1 LSEPRL
7 PTSPVRHPAFP
18 TQLKASD
25 KTSASLSL
33 LVLLCALPSIFSVS
47 ATSRSTVPVSG
58 SFPLSNTTSNVNSA
72 VASKMDF
79 SSFMP
84 RDCDWRA
91 PSTMD
96 LDMEHRAP
104 RFSPLKL
111 EFVDADALGLG
122 GLDIS
127 FDAEPS
133 ANGKIRVRIHN
144 PTSVS
149 PSPTS
154 SSSSSTSF
162 SPSPPALTFDDIPS
176 WSVAPSPVS
185 SASPPVPLLPA
196 PQLDADPFIGIGLS
210 NQELGFNFDP
220 ALLFNGSPLQSEVD
234 TSRGRRRV
242 RIALK
247 SPPSIDGTAGEW
259 EVELC

>member
-1 LSEPRL
+1 
-7 PTSPVRHPAFP
+7 
-18 TQLKASD
+18 
-25 KTSASLSL
+25 
-33 LVLLCALPSIFSVS
+33 
-47 ATSRSTVPVSG
+47 
-58 SFPLSNTTSNVNSA
+58 
-72 VASKMDF
+72 
-79 SSFMP
+79 
-84 RDCDWRA
+84 
-91 PSTMD
+91 MD
-96 LDMEHRAP
+96 LDMDHRMP
-104 RFSPLKL
+104 RFPPRKL

-122 GLDIS
+122 SLDIT

-154 SSSSSTSF
+154 SSPSSF
-162 SPSPPALTFDDIPS
+162 SPSPPALSFDDMPS
-176 WSVAPSPVS
+176 WSVAPSPAS
-185 SASPPVPLLPA
+185 SASPPVSLLPA

-220 ALLFNGSPLQSEVD
+220 ALLFNGPPLQSEVD
-234 TSRGRRRV
+234 TSRGRQRM

-247 SPPSIDGTAGEW
+247 SSPNIDGSAGEW

>member
-1 LSEPRL
+1 M
-7 PTSPVRHPAFP
+7 
-18 TQLKASD
+18 
-25 KTSASLSL
+25 
-33 LVLLCALPSIFSVS
+33 
-47 ATSRSTVPVSG
+47 SG
-58 SFPLSNTTSNVNSA
+58 SYPLSSTAVNVNSA

-79 SSFMP
+79 RSFIP
-84 RDCDWRA
+84 RDCDWRS
-91 PSTMD
+91 PGMD
-96 LDMEHRAP
+96 LDMEHRMARFPP
-104 RFSPLKL
+104 RKL

-122 GLDIS
+122 GLDIT

-154 SSSSSTSF
+154 SSSSSF
-162 SPSPPALTFDDIPS
+162 SPSPPALSFDDIPS
-176 WSVAPSPVS
+176 WSVAPSPLS

-196 PQLDADPFIGIGLS
+196 PHLEADPFIGIGLS

-220 ALLFNGSPLQSEVD
+220 ALLFNGGPLQSEVD

-247 SPPSIDGTAGEW
+247 SPPSIDGSAGEW

>member
-1 LSEPRL
+1 M
-7 PTSPVRHPAFP
+7 
-18 TQLKASD
+18 
-25 KTSASLSL
+25 
-33 LVLLCALPSIFSVS
+33 
-47 ATSRSTVPVSG
+47 SG
-58 SFPLSNTTSNVNSA
+58 SYPLSNTPVNVNSA

-79 SSFMP
+79 RSFIP

-91 PSTMD
+91 PGMD
-96 LDMEHRAP
+96 LDMEHRMARFPP
-104 RFSPLKL
+104 RKL

-122 GLDIS
+122 GLDIT

-149 PSPTS
+149 PSPTPS
-154 SSSSSTSF
+154 SSSSF
-162 SPSPPALTFDDIPS
+162 SPSPPALTFDDMPS
-176 WSVAPSPVS
+176 WSVTPSPAS

-196 PQLDADPFIGIGLS
+196 PHLEADPFIGIGMS

-220 ALLFNGSPLQSEVD
+220 ALLFNGGPLQSEVD
-234 TSRGRRRV
+234 TSHGRQRV

-247 SPPSIDGTAGEW
+247 SPPSIDGSAGEW

>member
-1 LSEPRL
+1 M
-7 PTSPVRHPAFP
+7 
-18 TQLKASD
+18 
-25 KTSASLSL
+25 
-33 LVLLCALPSIFSVS
+33 
-47 ATSRSTVPVSG
+47 SG
-58 SFPLSNTTSNVNSA
+58 SFLLSNAASNVNSA

-91 PSTMD
+91 PGTMD
-96 LDMEHRAP
+96 LNMEHRAP

-127 FDAEPS
+127 FDTQPS

-154 SSSSSTSF
+154 SGSSPF
-162 SPSPPALTFDDIPS
+162 SPSPPELSFDDIPS

-196 PQLDADPFIGIGLS
+196 PQLDADPFIGIGMS

-247 SPPSIDGTAGEW
+247 SPPSVDGTAGEW

>member
-1 LSEPRL
+1 
-7 PTSPVRHPAFP
+7 
-18 TQLKASD
+18 
-25 KTSASLSL
+25 
-33 LVLLCALPSIFSVS
+33 
-47 ATSRSTVPVSG
+47 
-58 SFPLSNTTSNVNSA
+58 
-72 VASKMDF
+72 
-79 SSFMP
+79 MP

-91 PSTMD
+91 PGTMD

-104 RFSPLKL
+104 RFPPRKL
-111 EFVDADALGLG
+111 EFVDADALGLA

-154 SSSSSTSF
+154 SSSF

-196 PQLDADPFIGIGLS
+196 PQLDADPFIGIGMS

-234 TSRGRRRV
+234 TSRGRHRV